1 MKVNVTAPS
10 ALSDTIVPV
19 QTILLRDASLD
30 SGQKPLV
37 LLHVLTAPLVCSV
50 LITMLLLQNVNH
62 AHMPCS
68 ENPLSARRHLKVT
81 TLKMITQAMLNAMKV
96 KSQTNTW
103 KKVDSKLASIALRVM
118 HVREAL
124 GT

>member
-1 MKVNVTAPS
+1 MKVNVTALS

-50 LITMLLLQNVNH
+50 LITMLLLLNVNH

-96 KSQTNTW
+96 GSQTNTW
-103 KKVDSKLASIALRVM
+103 
-118 HVREAL
+118 
-124 GT
+124 

>member
-1 MKVNVTAPS
+1 
-10 ALSDTIVPV
+10 
-19 QTILLRDASLD
+19 
-30 SGQKPLV
+30 
-37 LLHVLTAPLVCSV
+37 
-50 LITMLLLQNVNH
+50 MLLLLNVNH

-96 KSQTNTW
+96 GSQTNTC
-103 KKVDSKLASIALRVM
+103 KKVDSKLASNALRVM